1 MVLLALLLIAAV
13 SSGASKGSALDIGSL
28 EPQELKD
35 QLGNWTL
42 LDARPGKDWE
52 RGHIP
57 GALLFSW
64 EDHIQG
70 NGSEGVYRLPE
81 PEKLA
86 LELGRMGI
94 SESSPVVVYGDA
106 DRSWGGEGWAVWV
119 LSWLGHKGPVRL
131 LDGGIQSWRQ
141 RGYPL
146 ASGPLREQPPGRHYT
161 TDVRGELNIEAVQLG
176 DRAGHLAVIDT
187 RSTFE
192 WLTGRL
198 PNAVHIPWT
207 EFFEGKE
214 RRPIDGMA
222 LRRLL
227 REHGVDPDKPV
238 VFYCTAGVRSAYA
251 WMVHTL
257 AGFRTARN
265 YGGGMSDWEAYS
277 GRKAS

>member
-1 MVLLALLLIAAV
+1 MARQPHVAPSSIYSRRIGIILLALLLIAAV
-13 SSGASKGSALDIGSL
+13 SNGASKGLALDLGSL
-28 EPQELKD
+28 EPQELKE
-35 QLGNWTL
+35 QLGTWTL

-52 RGHIP
+52 SGHIP

-70 NGSEGVYRLPE
+70 NGSEGAYRLPE

-146 ASGPLREQPPGRHYT
+146 ASGAIREQPAGRHYT

-214 RRPIDGMA
+214 RIQ
-222 LRRLL
+222 
-227 REHGVDPDKPV
+227 EE
-238 VFYCTAGVRSAYA
+238 FF
-251 WMVHTL
+251 HT
-257 AGFRTARN
+257 
-265 YGGGMSDWEAYS
+265 
-277 GRKAS
+277 